1 MTLFFNRTFCIL
13 IGSLLMGSSFYS
25 QVLNKKISETKLNI
39 AVLDKKK
46 DSLTQLLEQLELA
59 NGKLEIKSFS
69 IPELKPNEDLI
80 EHHGMLLVYSEKHEQ
95 AKWVAHKISTN
106 IIMYIPKTKCL
117 RYDNRLSHANVK
129 RTAISCHC
137 NVH

>member
-1 MTLFFNRTFCIL
+1 
-13 IGSLLMGSSFYS
+13 MGSSFYS

-46 DSLTQLLEQLELA
+46 DSLTLLLEQLELA

-80 EHHGMLLVYSEKHEQ
+80 EH
-95 AKWVAHKISTN
+95 
-106 IIMYIPKTKCL
+106 
-117 RYDNRLSHANVK
+117 
-129 RTAISCHC
+129 
-137 NVH
+137 